1 MKTLL
6 PAAISLALPLTLCA
20 EAPQP
25 LFFFDFNTPGKVEA
39 NKGSDPASLVFR
51 SADRQEADLHGPA
64 GSGLTGAPTD
74 LALDNSTATA
84 MGKDG
89 VGGLASVK
97 TAQLSAH
104 SFTVTG
110 WIKAEGDRP
119 VADGARLVEMVS
131 PAGGF
136 FVFGDASDG
145 TLATI
150 INSNSV
156 PSEKD
161 AYAAAGSWI
170 FFAVSYDGGTQTVV
184 YYIGSPTDAVTEAGS
199 KNVPAGV
206 LADVKAPLMLLNS
219 GNFERPFKGW
229 MDNFRL
235 FTSENDSSGVLSLDQ
250 LEAIR
255 QKDLGKK

>member
-20 EAPQP
+20 ETPQP
-25 LFFFDFNTPGKVEA
+25 LFFFDFNSPGKVEA
-39 NKGSDPASLVFR
+39 NKGSDPGNLVFR
-51 SADRQEADLHGPA
+51 SSDRQEADLHGPA

-84 MGKDG
+84 MGKEG
-89 VGGLASVK
+89 VGGLAAVK
-97 TAQLSAH
+97 SAQLTAQ

-110 WIKAEGDRP
+110 WIKTEGDKP
-119 VADGARLVEMVS
+119 VGDGSRLVEIVS

-136 FVFGDASDG
+136 FIFGNPADG

-150 INSNSV
+150 INGNGSS
-156 PSEKD
+156 SEQE
-161 AYAAAGSWI
+161 AYAATGSWI
-170 FFAVSYDGGTQTVV
+170 FFAVSYDSDTHTIV
-184 YYIGSPTDAVTEAGS
+184 YYIGSPAEGVTEAGS
-199 KNVPAGV
+199 KNVPAGS
-206 LADVKAPLMLLNS
+206 LADVKAQLMLLNS

-235 FTSENDSSGVLSLDQ
+235 FASENDSSAALSLDQ

-255 QKDLGKK
+255 QQDLGKK